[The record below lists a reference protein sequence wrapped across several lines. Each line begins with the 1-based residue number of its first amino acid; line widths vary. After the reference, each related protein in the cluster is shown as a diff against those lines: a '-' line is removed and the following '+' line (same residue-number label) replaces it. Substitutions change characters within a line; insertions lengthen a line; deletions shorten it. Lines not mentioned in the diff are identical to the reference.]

1 MKKKSIISK
10 IILSL
15 LSISIITTS
24 FPSTIAHADSF
35 KVVTLGADLSQN
47 QKDEMLKYF
56 NVTTN
61 DANVLEI
68 TSAEEYDALG
78 SVASASQLGNKSI
91 SSSYVEPTT
100 SGGLNITT
108 NNLTW
113 VTDSMIKNALITAGV
128 ENAIVKASAPFKV
141 SGTAALTG
149 ILKGF
154 ENSSAGTKIDEAK
167 KEAANEEI
175 VVTGDLGDKIGQDDA
190 TNLINDVKK
199 EVIKEQPSSEKELN
213 KIVDKSVKDYK
224 DQLSEEDIANIKSLM
239 TKINELDLNYS
250 SLKDQLNDV
259 TNQLKD
265 KLSSA
270 EAQGLFEKIGNFFK
284 DIWDAIKNLF
294 SSDDNSSS
302 NTTQNTSNN
311 NTTENTNT
319 SNNVNSSIESTNTKN
334 SNSTSEEKNTSSSD
348 TNSTENTLNE
358 NNVSAEDTTL
368 SENTNSTNTDNK

>member
-35 KVVTLGADLSQN
+35 KVVTLGADLSQS

-270 EAQGLFEKIGNFFK
+270 EAQGFFEKIGNFFK

-334 SNSTSEEKNTSSSD
+334 SNSTSEEKNTSSSN
-348 TNSTENTLNE
+348 TNSTENTSNE
-358 NNVSAEDTTL
+358 NNVSTEDTT
-368 SENTNSTNTDNK
+368 SNENTNSTSTDNK